1 MSTEPLWQRTEP
13 SRFRFRFWNDDL
25 TANVYDL
32 RSGETH
38 LLSTLALE
46 LLHLLDSGVTEAPE
60 MAASLAEVL
69 NGPEAAVDLVRDE
82 MRRLQRIGL
91 AEIVR

>member
-13 SRFRFRFWNDDL
+13 ARFRFRFWDDDL

-38 LLSTLALE
+38 MLSTLALE
-46 LLHLLDSGVTEAPE
+46 LLYLLDTGVTDATA
-60 MAASLAEVL
+60 MAASLVEVL
-69 NGPEAAVDLVRDE
+69 NGSDPAVDLVRDE